1 MVSISA
7 KIYSKKILTPP
18 YEWHKNM
25 TPRWLYRRCLSH
37 RRVGFR
43 SILFNGESAIT
54 VHNAVIWFMKEKMGG
69 RKSWNTVSFGKYFF
83 LRGQRTNLTF
93 RNPCE
98 LVSQRGEDEPPP
110 GGLWWSKET
119 DSDAFNQLRR
129 RRERFYTARLP
140 GGSQANCP
148 VQAQVFIRK

>member
-1 MVSISA
+1 MVSITA

-18 YEWHKNM
+18 YEWHKNI

-37 RRVGFR
+37 RRVWFR
-43 SILFNGESAIT
+43 SILFTGESAIT

-110 GGLWWSKET
+110 EDYDDLKRRIQTRSISCGGAGSVFT
-119 DSDAFNQLRR
+119 QPDC
-129 RRERFYTARLP
+129 P
-140 GGSQANCP
+140 GGARQT
-148 VQAQVFIRK
+148 AQSRLRFL